1 MAKLS
6 ADELIK
12 KYTVDKKISE
22 DDDKLIELME
32 DISDSVVVNDGESE
46 EMAKLKADNEK
57 LANDYSDL
65 KERYKNRFL
74 DSEARFQEKEVEIP
88 EPQEKEI
95 IDIKEI

>member
-6 ADELIK
+6 AEDFIK

-32 DISDSVVVNDGESE
+32 DISDSVNANEAEAE
-46 EMAKLKADNEK
+46 EIKKLTADNEK
-57 LANDYSDL
+57 LSAEYADL
-65 KERYKNRFL
+65 KERYKSRFL
-74 DSEARFQEKEVEIP
+74 TSDEKVEFKEEVKEPEEKEV
-88 EPQEKEI
+88 